1 MKKKLLSYT
10 TLVIFIFIVVGA
22 SYYLF
27 APPTIGDYEPERN
40 SQRPT
45 TAQTP
50 EEPRGPAKAEDK
62 NASAEEKQP
71 TQVSLAVPY
80 VNEAPDGNWTGPWKN
95 ACEEA
100 AIVMVERFYTGQTAV
115 SITDAKA
122 ALRRLFAVQDERWG
136 SNANS
141 DAARTAEIANSLGL
155 FKAKVVTKPTLED
168 IKKELAAKRPV
179 ITMHKGFDL
188 GNKNIPFLPTGS
200 SYHVLV
206 LIGYDEVSQE
216 FITHDDG
223 DEKAGKGRRYP
234 YSTVMNSMHDYNYK
248 TNLTDGPARA
258 LFTAPQ

>member
-10 TLVIFIFIVVGA
+10 TLIIFIFAIIGI

-27 APPTIGDYEPERN
+27 APPTVGDFEPGRIL
-40 SQRPT
+40 PKVLT
-45 TAQTP
+45 TEPQKNTNESVQEEVKGSSSAQ
-50 EEPRGPAKAEDK
+50 
-62 NASAEEKQP
+62 QP
-71 TQVSLAVPY
+71 TQVSLVVPY

-100 AIVMVERFYTGQTAV
+100 AIVMVERFYMGQTAV
-115 SITDAKA
+115 TVADAKA

-155 FKAKVVTKPTLED
+155 FKAKVVTKPALED

-206 LIGYDEVSQE
+206 IIGYDEVSQE

-258 LFTAPQ
+258 LFTASK

>member
-1 MKKKLLSYT
+1 MKKTLLSYT
-10 TLVIFIFIVVGA
+10 TLAIFIFAVVGA

-27 APPTIGDYEPERN
+27 APPTIGDFEPDKIL
-40 SQRPT
+40 PKAIT
-45 TAQTP
+45 
-50 EEPRGPAKAEDK
+50 EELPKDTQENVQEEVK
-62 NASAEEKQP
+62 ESSATHQP

-100 AIVMVERFYTGQTAV
+100 AIVMVERFYKGQTAV
-115 SITDAKA
+115 TVADAKA
-122 ALRRLFAVQDERWG
+122 ALRRLFAVQDDRWG

-141 DAARTAEIANSLGL
+141 DAARTAEIANSLSL
-155 FKAKVVTKPTLED
+155 FKATVVTEPTLED

-179 ITMHKGFDL
+179 ITLHKGFDL

>member
-10 TLVIFIFIVVGA
+10 TLAIFIFLVVGA
-22 SYYLF
+22 SYYVF
-27 APPTIGDYEPERN
+27 APPTIGDFEPERMLP
-40 SQRPT
+40 QAIIPEQKDEPQ
-45 TAQTP
+45 AEVQT
-50 EEPRGPAKAEDK
+50 EVKG
-62 NASAEEKQP
+62 SANTHEP

-100 AIVMVERFYTGQTAV
+100 AIVMVERFYKGQTEV
-115 SITDAKA
+115 GITDAKA
-122 ALRRLFAVQDERWG
+122 ALHRLFAVQDKRWG

-141 DAARTAEIANSLGL
+141 DAARTAEIVNSLGL
-155 FKAKVVTKPTLED
+155 FKARVVTEPTLED
-168 IKKELAAKRPV
+168 IKKELAAQRPV
-179 ITMHKGFDL
+179 ITLHKGFDL

-206 LIGYDEVSQE
+206 VIGYDDVAQE
-216 FITHDDG
+216 FITNDDG
-223 DEKAGKGRRYP
+223 DEKAGKGRRYA

>member
-1 MKKKLLSYT
+1 MKKKILSYAT
-10 TLVIFIFIVVGA
+10 VALFIFLMVGV

-27 APPTIGDYEPERN
+27 APPTVGDFEPEQRDQKVSN
-40 SQRPT
+40 PQKESQEGAT
-45 TAQTP
+45 
-50 EEPRGPAKAEDK
+50 EEAKGS
-62 NASAEEKQP
+62 ASTEPP

-100 AIVMVERFYTGQTAV
+100 AIVMVERFYKGQAAV
-115 SITDAKA
+115 SVADAKA

-141 DAARTAEIANSLGL
+141 DAARTAELANSLGL
-155 FKAKVVTKPTLED
+155 FTATVVTKPTLED

-179 ITMHKGFDL
+179 ITLHKGFDL

-206 LIGYDEVSQE
+206 LIGYDDTAQE
-216 FITHDDG
+216 FITNDDG
-223 DEKAGKGRRYP
+223 DEKAGKGRRYA
-234 YSTVMNSMHDYNYK
+234 YSTVMNSMHDYTYK
-248 TNLTDGPARA
+248 TNMTDGPARA
-258 LFTAPQ
+258 LFTAPK